1 MKSRDRKIL
10 RLIKIQIA
18 LLLLLIAGVTYYY
31 VSGYAKT
38 VSDLKT
44 EANLLVRKSNP
55 NTFRQTETSEVYDI
69 NGDTISVLKG
79 EKDVYYITYE
89 QIPEDAVKALI
100 SIEDKKFFSHDGV
113 DYKERMSEIHSE
125 LKSLQNDSD
134 KLMRDILKNWESVK

>member
-44 EANLLVRKSNP
+44 EANLLVRKSNV
-55 NTFRQTETSEVYDI
+55 NTFRQIETSEAYDKNGNTALYAKWQI
-69 NGDTISVLKG
+69 NTYTVTF
-79 EKDVYYITYE
+79 KDGYSSRSKRLSTAC
-89 QIPEDAVKALI
+89 PT
-100 SIEDKKFFSHDGV
+100 
-113 DYKERMSEIHSE
+113 
-125 LKSLQNDSD
+125 
-134 KLMRDILKNWESVK
+134 